1 MIDQASEHTITWQC
15 PSNLAI
21 VKYWG
26 KHGRQ
31 LPRNA
36 SVSMTLKES
45 KTITTLSWEPKA
57 SPDNQITLDFTF
69 ENKENELFRSKI
81 VRFLESISEE
91 YFPFLTAYAL
101 HINSRNT
108 FPHSSGIAS
117 SASSMG
123 ALALCLCSM
132 EKAIVHPDMDMV
144 SFYRKASNIARLGSG
159 SASRSVY
166 GFWAAWGEHPEI
178 AQTRDEYAIDIHRD
192 VHPVF
197 NTYHNDILIVSSGEK
212 AVSSTAGHQLMV
224 NNPYAPA
231 RYQQANKRALQLID
245 ILKRG
250 DTEAFVHL
258 AEAEA
263 LTLHALMMCSEPSYT
278 LIQPNSL
285 EIMKRI
291 RHFREKT
298 KLPVCFSLDAGPN
311 IHFLYPREYTNR
323 VQDFLDNELQP
334 LCQDQCIIRDGVG
347 HGPSIVDF
355 HHGH

>member
-1 MIDQASEHTITWQC
+1 
-15 PSNLAI
+15 
-21 VKYWG
+21 
-26 KHGRQ
+26 
-31 LPRNA
+31 
-36 SVSMTLKES
+36 MTLKES
-45 KTITTLSWEPKA
+45 KTITTLSWEPKT
-57 SPDNQITLDFTF
+57 SSDNQITLDFTF

-91 YFPFLTAYAL
+91 YFPFLSAFSL
-101 HINSRNT
+101 HIHSRNT

-144 SFYRKASNIARLGSG
+144 AFYRKASKIARLGSG

-166 GFWAAWGEHPEI
+166 GFWAAWGNHSEI
-178 AQTRDEYAIDIHRD
+178 AQTSDEYAIDIHRD

-212 AVSSTAGHQLMV
+212 AVSSTAGHQLMA
-224 NNPYAPA
+224 NNPFAPA
-231 RYQQANKRALQLID
+231 RYQQANQRALQLLD
-245 ILKRG
+245 ILKKG
-250 DTEAFVHL
+250 DTEAFLHL

-291 RHFREKT
+291 RLFREKT

-311 IHFLYPREYTNR
+311 IHFLYPGEYTNR
-323 VQDFLDNELQP
+323 VQDFLENELQP

>member
-1 MIDQASEHTITWQC
+1 
-15 PSNLAI
+15 
-21 VKYWG
+21 
-26 KHGRQ
+26 
-31 LPRNA
+31 
-36 SVSMTLKES
+36 MTLKES

-231 RYQQANKRALQLID
+231 RYQQANQRALQLID
-245 ILKRG
+245 ILKIG

-311 IHFLYPREYTNR
+311 IHFLYPREYMNR
-323 VQDFLDNELQP
+323 VQDFLNNELQP